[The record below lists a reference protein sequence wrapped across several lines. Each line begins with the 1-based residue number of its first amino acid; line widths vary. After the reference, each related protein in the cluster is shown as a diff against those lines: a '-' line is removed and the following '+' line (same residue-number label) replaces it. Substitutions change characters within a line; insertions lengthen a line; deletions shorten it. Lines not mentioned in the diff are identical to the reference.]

1 MNPFEQVRLADTEVR
16 VTRLGLGTAPLGGWP
31 RAVPAGVGEATVRR
45 AWDAGLRYFDTAPYY
60 GSGRSEEYIGAALA
74 GVSRSAFSIST
85 KVGRVLEPG
94 RPAESIYEDGLP
106 FTPVFDFSA
115 AGIERS
121 MASSRKRL
129 AMDRI
134 DIALIHDPDDH
145 HQAAI
150 ESAFPALAARRERG
164 EIGAIGVGM
173 LPCEPL
179 ARFAEEADFDCLMMI
194 GKYTLLNQSAL
205 DELLPIALNRGI
217 SIIAGGVF
225 NSGLLANPAPGA
237 AYDYRPAANH
247 VVKRALL
254 VSQACDDFGVPVRAA
269 ALQFAFGHPAVA
281 CVVVGARTPDEVDD
295 AVAMIQHPIPAGL
308 WETLKGRHLL
318 RDDAPVPR

>member
-45 AWDAGLRYFDTAPYY
+45 AWDVGLRYFDTAPYY
-60 GSGRSEEYIGAALA
+60 GSGRSEQYIGAALA
-74 GVSRSAFSIST
+74 GVARSAFSIST

-115 AGIERS
+115 AGVERS
-121 MASSRKRL
+121 MASSRERL

-145 HQAAI
+145 HEAAI
-150 ESAFPALAARRERG
+150 ESAFPALAARRESG

-173 LPCEPL
+173 IPCEPL

-194 GKYTLLNQSAL
+194 GRYTLLDQSAL
-205 DELLPIALNRGI
+205 DSLLPTALNRGI

-225 NSGLLANPAPGA
+225 NSGLLANPAPDA
-237 AYDYRPAANH
+237 AYDYHPAADH
-247 VVKRALL
+247 LVKRALL
-254 VSQACDDFGVPVRAA
+254 IAQACDDFEVPLRAA

-281 CVVVGARTPDEVDD
+281 SVVVGARTPDEVDD
-295 AVAMIQHPIPAGL
+295 AVAMIQRPIPAEL
-308 WETLKGRHLL
+308 WAILKERDLL
-318 RDDAPVPR
+318 REDAPVPS